1 MFERLLL
8 MAFMIGVAGAARGL
22 EDPTRP
28 PEKRAPASAVSVAAP
43 RLTSI
48 LVGPDRRLA
57 MINNR
62 IMVEGERVGGVVLE
76 KIDADAVVVRT
87 GGRRM
92 RLSLVSKNIVKEA
105 K

>member
-1 MFERLLL
+1 MFERFLIAVLA
-8 MAFMIGVAGAARGL
+8 MGAGATADGL

-28 PEKRAPASAVSVAAP
+28 PEKRAPVSAVAVAAP

-57 MINNR
+57 MINDR
-62 IMVEGERVGGVVLE
+62 IMVEGERVGGIILE
-76 KIDADAVVVRT
+76 KVDADAVVVRT